1 MQNEQDEPK
10 GLNILCIDG
19 GGVRGLSSLIILQEI
34 MRRAAH
40 ANAGAKIEPHE
51 YFDMIAGTGTGG
63 ISACMLGRLRMPID
77 KTVAEYARLVK
88 EVFKDKKIGGPTMY
102 KGTRLQEALKTMI
115 RVATGNEEEKM
126 EEEGQS
132 NGCRTVVFAMARHN
146 LNAGLPVMFRSYP
159 MTTNPGPDC
168 TIWEALYA
176 TMAHPDLF
184 KPIDIIDSFVPQSF
198 IGGEL
203 GCSNPLP
210 HVLSEVKRI
219 YPDRH
224 LASIISIGAGHA
236 RTIQVPAPSRWH
248 RTQDVIAMKDMARDS
263 ERVAEEMMGRFKG
276 TGDVY
281 FRFNVDQGMQNMK
294 DGSWERIGE
303 AMQHAKA
310 YVQKGETSDKLDKA
324 VHASILRRGA
334 VATEHVAGEILCIID
349 STKKLADFKR
359 CPAPTTFYTGREKEN
374 TQLITCITEGK
385 NELRVCVV
393 YGLGGVGKTQLVLNV
408 IERTWDEWD
417 HIIYV
422 DASSADSIEN
432 ALTAFGTANKSG
444 DGYTDVIRWL
454 ETCGK
459 RWLVA
464 FDNADTASTNLRQY
478 IPARGRG
485 SSVLITTR
493 LPDLARLAR
502 GPNSVCRLSSMG
514 QSDGTALLVKLV
526 CSGNQPIMDD
536 DETSTDKLVKDF
548 EGLAL
553 AIVHAGAYIAHSPGM
568 SIAKYRSLF
577 LSQRQRM
584 LEEYNKLPAAAK
596 LDERGDTVY
605 TTWRMCY
612 DQLQPVSRE
621 LLWLIAYLHY
631 DGIFEDMFK
640 RAAQYMG
647 SKHYPLP
654 LTNPES
660 QAQSHV
666 MQSLSTFL
674 DRDGKWDT
682 VKFTQVMA
690 DLSAYSLID
699 FDRLNLSYR
708 VHVLVH
714 DWAKTVVPH
723 TSKLAI
729 ECSATM
735 LSLSIDWEKDTE
747 SMAFKR
753 QLELHVTSMLAHDP
767 NLAANH
773 TYYFQEVYYLTGHW
787 TRRAPLVQHLYY
799 AFQQELGDDHEE
811 TWFVMNEL
819 SLNYSE
825 SGHLNKALLLQTQ
838 LLSARKRV
846 LGEEHPHTLLSMNN
860 LASTYSNLGRYTEAE
875 QLHAQALNA
884 HKQVLGEEHRDTLN
898 SISNLASTYS
908 HLGRYTEAEQL
919 HAQALNTRKRVL
931 GEDHPDTLL
940 SMSNL
945 ALTFSDLGRYT
956 KAEQLQIQVLDAH
969 KRVLGE
975 EHPDTLIPM
984 NNLASTY
991 SHLGRYNKAEQ
1002 LQIQVLDACKR
1013 VLGEEHPNTLIS
1025 MNNLATTCSNLGRY
1039 NEAEQ
1044 LEVQVLNARKRVL
1057 GEEHPDTLF
1066 SRSNLATTYSYL
1078 GRYNE
1083 AEQLEVQVL
1092 NARKRVLGEEHPDTL
1107 FSRSNLALTY
1117 SHLGQYNE
1125 AQQLHVQVLDARKRV
1140 LGEEHPDTLQSMND
1154 LASTYSHLGR
1164 FTEAEQLYV
1173 QVLESRKQVL
1183 GEEHP
1188 DILRSMNNLASTY
1201 SDLGRYTEAEQLHV
1215 RVLNARKRVLGEEHP
1230 DTLVSM
1236 NRLAR
1241 TYSHQGRYT
1250 EAEQLHVQELN
1261 ICKQVLGEEHPDTLV
1276 SMNDVART
1284 YTYLSRYTDAEQLHV
1299 RVLNARKRLLGEE
1312 HPNTLVSMNGLAL
1325 THSHLGRWDEAE
1337 ELYHNATSI
1346 AERTLGNQHPHTQK
1360 YRKDYEDMRA
1370 RRPTELV
1377 STWFLGVYITS
1388 SY

>member
-536 DETSTDKLVKDF
+536 DETSTDKLVKASRDTL
-548 EGLAL
+548 GLAL

-690 DLSAYSLID
+690 DL
-699 FDRLNLSYR
+699 
-708 VHVLVH
+708 
-714 DWAKTVVPH
+714 K
-723 TSKLAI
+723 
-729 ECSATM
+729 
-735 LSLSIDWEKDTE
+735 
-747 SMAFKR
+747 
-753 QLELHVTSMLAHDP
+753 
-767 NLAANH
+767 
-773 TYYFQEVYYLTGHW
+773 
-787 TRRAPLVQHLYY
+787 
-799 AFQQELGDDHEE
+799 
-811 TWFVMNEL
+811 
-819 SLNYSE
+819 
-825 SGHLNKALLLQTQ
+825 
-838 LLSARKRV
+838 
-846 LGEEHPHTLLSMNN
+846 
-860 LASTYSNLGRYTEAE
+860 
-875 QLHAQALNA
+875 
-884 HKQVLGEEHRDTLN
+884 
-898 SISNLASTYS
+898 
-908 HLGRYTEAEQL
+908 
-919 HAQALNTRKRVL
+919 
-931 GEDHPDTLL
+931 
-940 SMSNL
+940 
-945 ALTFSDLGRYT
+945 
-956 KAEQLQIQVLDAH
+956 
-969 KRVLGE
+969 
-975 EHPDTLIPM
+975 
-984 NNLASTY
+984 
-991 SHLGRYNKAEQ
+991 
-1002 LQIQVLDACKR
+1002 
-1013 VLGEEHPNTLIS
+1013 
-1025 MNNLATTCSNLGRY
+1025 
-1039 NEAEQ
+1039 
-1044 LEVQVLNARKRVL
+1044 
-1057 GEEHPDTLF
+1057 
-1066 SRSNLATTYSYL
+1066 
-1078 GRYNE
+1078 
-1083 AEQLEVQVL
+1083 QLEVQVL

-1370 RRPTELV
+1370 RRPTEL
-1377 STWFLGVYITS
+1377 
-1388 SY
+1388 